1 MMARLTSSLGLT
13 MILSACGPGLGQSP
27 VTDSTEPVQL
37 EVVYRGN
44 RCAAVEPG
52 IQVIRD
58 TAAWTEWR
66 RQRDRQVLPAAGGSD
81 DAAAAIDFGQFTVIV
96 ISMGQRP
103 TPGYAVELTGDSA
116 VLQDGSL
123 IVSTV
128 WQRPAEGAILPQVL
142 TSPCVAITVP
152 AARYDAVQIKNQQ
165 GDIVID
171 HPRNI

>member
-13 MILSACGPGLGQSP
+13 MILSACGPGLSQSP

-66 RQRDRQVLPAAGGSD
+66 RQRDRQVLSAAGGPD
-81 DAAAAIDFGQFTVIV
+81 DEAAAIDFGQFTVIV

-103 TPGYAVELTGDSA
+103 TPGYAVEVPGDSA
-116 VLQDGSL
+116 MLQEGSL
-123 IVSTV
+123 IINSV

-152 AARYDAVQIKNQQ
+152 AAQYDAVQIKNQQ

-171 HPRNI
+171 HQRDI